1 MEYSRAKA
9 ADGHGWVYGYPV
21 VVPELP
27 YPPEP
32 PAGSEEG
39 QPPLRSNNDWLNV
52 PDGYF
57 KLYRG
62 Q

>member
-39 QPPLRSNNDWLNV
+39 HHH
-52 PDGYF
+52 
-57 KLYRG
+57 
-62 Q
+62 